1 MKKGLLIALLSTA
14 IVLVAC
20 GTAETKKDPVETTA
34 EVTTTST
41 ITTTEPA
48 ESIDAGLESIDV
60 MLDYLATGDKD
71 GAIEKLQGLQ
81 TEIND
86 EKDPVSGFINIFLA
100 DIAVNA
106 DKDSVIEDIHLMEDY
121 LGEHTP
127 N

>member
-20 GTAETKKDPVETTA
+20 GAAETKKDPVETTA